1 MNYYIVKNSPVG
13 AYSIGY
19 DGDVITSVTFG
30 EAGESVP
37 SPAALEAER
46 QLAEYFAG
54 TRKTFDLP
62 IRMVGTEF
70 QRKVWQALLDI
81 PYGETRTYGDIARA
95 VGNSRACRAVGGANH
110 VNPICIIVPCHR
122 VVASNGIG
130 GYGEGIEIKKI
141 LLELEKGGLS

>member
-62 IRMVGTEF
+62 IRMAGTEF
-70 QRKVWQALLDI
+70 QRKIWRALLDI

-95 VGNSRACRAVGGANH
+95 VGNPRACRAVGGANH

-130 GYGEGIEIKKI
+130 GYGEGIEIKKF
-141 LLELEKGGLS
+141 LLELERGGLS